1 VVVKAGRVILYIV
14 LAVLLVGTITGVGIV
29 LGSVAQTRSDQEAL
43 TPFYTPPATLPAP
56 GSVIRTEPLTFP
68 ATGFTLD
75 LPGATAYRMLYVS
88 TRPDGTTA
96 ASGAMVFVPNSPA
109 PPDGRPVVAWAHG
122 TVGMGDACA
131 PSRSRN
137 PVSQFTTWLP
147 QAMEQGW
154 AVVATDYAGLGTPGV
169 QLYLVGES
177 EARDVVNSVRAVR
190 TIPGVDA
197 SDRYVVM
204 GHSQGGHSALW
215 TGELSDDLAP
225 ELDLAGVVS
234 IAPAAELR
242 EVVGAQWN
250 TAVGWAIGPE
260 AAVAWRVIDPALP
273 LEGVLTDAG
282 LRQYERL
289 ANECIELAGL
299 EGMARADLGQSFF
312 AVDPAAQPDWSALIT
327 EETPRPL
334 PPDIPVLL
342 AQGTADQVVLAW
354 PNALLQERW
363 CAAGATISSLWMGNI
378 DHLKAPFVAGPQ
390 AVTWIGQR
398 FAGDPAPRTC
408 DVPPPVAPV
417 PSSTPSASA
426 AGS

>member
-1 VVVKAGRVILYIV
+1 MSPWRVVLYLVLGLLLAG
-14 LAVLLVGTITGVGIV
+14 AVVGTAHLLADRTQ
-29 LGSVAQTRSDQEAL
+29 AEADQSSLA
-43 TPFYTPPATLPAP
+43 PFYVPPPSIPAEP
-56 GSVIRTEPLTFP
+56 GTVIRTEPLTG
-68 ATGFTLD
+68 ANGERITV
-75 LPGATAYRMLYVS
+75 PGGRAYRMLYV
-88 TRPDGTTA
+88 TALPDGTPTV
-96 ASGAMVFVPNSPA
+96 SGGSYFVPDAPA
-109 PPDGRPVVAWAHG
+109 APGGRPIVAWAHG

-197 SDRYVVM
+197 GDRYVVM

-215 TGELSDDLAP
+215 TGERSHDLAP

-242 EVVGAQWN
+242 EIVGAQWS

-260 AAVAWRVIDPALP
+260 AAVAWRAIAPALP

-289 ANECIELAGL
+289 ATECIELAGL

-312 AVDPAAQPDWSALIT
+312 AVDPDSQPDWSAMIG
-327 EETPRPL
+327 EQTPRPL

-342 AQGTADQVVLAW
+342 AQGTADQVVLPW

-363 CAAGATISSLWMGNI
+363 CAAGSTISSLWMGNI
-378 DHLKAPFVAGPQ
+378 DHMKAPFVAGPQ